1 MTDHLWH
8 IEEVLLVKADI
19 AAAEGITLTGL
30 VRIIKAVQVHVLPV
44 LEIHLQKDLPTVEA
58 VITVAINPITEVIL
72 P

>member
-8 IEEVLLVKADI
+8 IEEVLQVKADI
-19 AAAEGITLTGL
+19 AAAEEITLTEL
-30 VRIIKAVQVHVLPV
+30 VRIIKTVQVHVQRV
-44 LEIHLQKDLPTVEA
+44 LEIHLLKDLPTVEV